1 MDMEYALEQEYT
13 PGARESQENKA
24 AITACMERRKAEYL
38 DKVESRWCHLYMLT
52 SFTEIKERIICEY
65 QPESIILYGSR
76 VAGTADDMS
85 DYDIL
90 IVKRSGDRPADRRM
104 AVERII
110 ADRSIAVDLMVY
122 TPEEVRS
129 LYAMG
134 SPFITEVID
143 TGKVVY
149 MRKNTQAWIDDARDD
164 LESARLLYENGRYKT
179 ACYHSQQSVEKGLKA
194 LIIEKG
200 ERPERVHD
208 IIGLT
213 NRVKTAGWDI
223 SFSTD
228 DMVFLNSIYKGR
240 YPTEEGLL
248 PHGLPGE
255 GDARRALSAAETAMK
270 QIGSLLE

>member
-1 MDMEYALEQEYT
+1 
-13 PGARESQENKA
+13 
-24 AITACMERRKAEYL
+24 
-38 DKVESRWCHLYMLT
+38 MLT

-76 VAGTADDMS
+76 AAGTADDMS

-143 TGKVVY
+143 TGKVIY